1 MHWKDLLP
9 QLTLVVTPYFFCFP
23 VHSCLKGTGLT
34 QNLQPSM
41 KRLNASCDFCPKK
54 FCSPGQYAKHAFT
67 RHKDKV
73 RFNKNG
79 FTFVNCN
86 VSTKIRA
93 GCSVTWGQFHKLFCA
108 KNRSFMP
115 YAELLRHKKASQKL
129 GVERNYL
136 RVGRK
141 LVKEINPR
149 TQDWVTFCQLGIDC
163 HFGLGLAD
171 LLS

>member
-1 MHWKDLLP
+1 
-9 QLTLVVTPYFFCFP
+9 
-23 VHSCLKGTGLT
+23 
-34 QNLQPSM
+34 
-41 KRLNASCDFCPKK
+41 
-54 FCSPGQYAKHAFT
+54 
-67 RHKDKV
+67 
-73 RFNKNG
+73 
-79 FTFVNCN
+79 
-86 VSTKIRA
+86 
-93 GCSVTWGQFHKLFCA
+93 
-108 KNRSFMP
+108 MP

-149 TQDWVTFCQLGIDC
+149 TQDWVTFRQLRIDC